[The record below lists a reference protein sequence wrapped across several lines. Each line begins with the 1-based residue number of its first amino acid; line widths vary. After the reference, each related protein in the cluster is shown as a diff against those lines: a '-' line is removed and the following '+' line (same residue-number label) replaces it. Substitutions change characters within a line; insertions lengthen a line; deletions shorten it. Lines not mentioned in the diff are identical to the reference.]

1 MAALTV
7 LQVAP
12 HTPARDVVVC
22 LCLCWSLVADMVD
35 GPLARRLNSTS
46 SFGASLDSL
55 ADLLAFGVVP
65 AMWCIAEHGV
75 QLGLL
80 VVVPAVGYVVAATI
94 RLARFVDDGAPPGRF
109 GPTFVG
115 VPTTAAA
122 AFIVVAV
129 AVGRAA
135 DTAVVDVAVL
145 VFAALLM
152 PSRVPYPKHGIGRWP
167 LMVLV
172 PLAACALMARTAGA
186 SS

>member
-1 MAALTV
+1 MTL
-7 LQVAP
+7 LLLAP
-12 HTPARDVVVC
+12 HTAARDLAVC

-35 GPLARRLNSTS
+35 GPLARRLNATS

-55 ADLLAFGVVP
+55 ADLLAFGLLP
-65 AMWCIAEHGV
+65 ALWCIAEHGV
-75 QLGLL
+75 QSGLI
-80 VVVPAVGYVVAATI
+80 VVVPAVAYVVTATI

-122 AFIVVAV
+122 ALVLVAV
-129 AVGRAA
+129 AVGRVV
-135 DTAVVDVAVL
+135 DTAVFEV
-145 VFAALLM
+145 AALTTAALVM
-152 PSRVPYPKHGIGRWP
+152 PSRLPYPKHGIGRWP

-172 PLAACALMARTAGA
+172 PLAGFTLIGLVVGA